1 MPHAGSTRSNIHFI
15 SCISVEIAAFL
26 LHNGL
31 KCATIGR
38 WLGTGVVYIIPDLM
52 FESKMH

>member
-1 MPHAGSTRSNIHFI
+1 MHNLGSSRSNMYFI

-31 KCATIGR
+31 KCAIIGR
-38 WLGTGVVYIIPDLM
+38 WMGTGVVYLTPDLI
-52 FESKMH
+52 FESKIH

>member
-1 MPHAGSTRSNIHFI
+1 MHNLGSTRSNMYFI

-31 KCATIGR
+31 KCAIIGW
-38 WLGTGVVYIIPDLM
+38 WLGTGVVYLNLDLI
-52 FESKMH
+52 F